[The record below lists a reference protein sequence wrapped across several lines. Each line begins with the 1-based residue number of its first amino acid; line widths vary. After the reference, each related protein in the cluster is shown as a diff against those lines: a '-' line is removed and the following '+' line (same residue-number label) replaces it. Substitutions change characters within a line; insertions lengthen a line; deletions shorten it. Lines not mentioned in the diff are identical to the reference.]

1 MHGGAAHDGHHAKT
15 AVAEPAPA
23 RAHHRTMGFEVGT
36 DERPLVA
43 SGPHGPL
50 WKPTPPAAPG
60 RSSHGTFAEL
70 TVAAELDALRAEKS
84 GEPRTADVEPAA
96 TRAAVL
102 TTAQATKQ
110 LSRKCQRLIKAK
122 KSKLRKAD
130 RKRRTVC
137 LERRRKLIAASVPPA
152 PTAPSVPAAPS
163 APIEGPTPTSAPP
176 ATTPSTPPP
185 TTPVATTPTEPPAK
199 KYQAVG
205 IEPTDSD
212 PALWK
217 LTRGVAVADIVNVEL
232 SNTDSQVH
240 DLWIAPGNAAGQVTD
255 ESAKQKLIGYL
266 EPGER
271 KAVDIALKPG
281 IYIFICSIPGH
292 ETMKVKFIV
301 QAP

>member
-1 MHGGAAHDGHHAKT
+1 
-15 AVAEPAPA
+15 
-23 RAHHRTMGFEVGT
+23 MGFEVGT
-36 DERPLVA
+36 AERPLVA
-43 SGPHGPL
+43 RGPHGPL

-60 RSSHGTFAEL
+60 RSSHGTFAKL
-70 TVAAELDALRAEKS
+70 SVAAELDALRAEKS
-84 GEPRTADVEPAA
+84 GAPRESAAEPVAE
-96 TRAAVL
+96 RAAVL
-102 TTAQATKQ
+102 TTAQATKK
-110 LSRKCQRLIKAK
+110 LSRKCQRLLKAK
-122 KSKLRKAD
+122 KSRLGKAD
-130 RKRRTVC
+130 RKRRTAC
-137 LERRRKLIAASVPPA
+137 LDRRRKLIAASAPTSPTSTGAPA
-152 PTAPSVPAAPS
+152 PPS
-163 APIEGPTPTSAPP
+163 APIQGPNPTTAPP
-176 ATTPSTPPP
+176 ATAP
-185 TTPVATTPTEPPAK
+185 TTPAPTTPAPTTPASTTPAEPPAK

-212 PALWK
+212 PAVWK

-266 EPGER
+266 EPGDR
-271 KAVDIALKPG
+271 KSVDIALKPG